1 MAGASNPS
9 LVKFCLN
16 QATLDDAFCADTHRH
31 PHPHLHSSLS
41 FSLIPHTHT
50 PGDAAKKTTQ
60 QGRTQTRSRR
70 SKEQTQHRQPQH
82 ETVSGSRFLAAW
94 WVLTNLHARQMRKAS
109 GAVGP
114 KAATNNHLATLPDSA
129 PMVTATPWAI
139 TLSAATA
146 AMRRTNWSHCAVGR
160 RTSQLWHRVEVPR
173 RRPWRL
179 PDTSRAFL
187 FDQTQGLGKWRH
199 WRTVKG
205 RGSAKAPRRCGRGS
219 AHGLGS
225 LRSGFKAGEEDSV
238 ED

>member
-31 PHPHLHSSLS
+31 PHPHLSSCLS
-41 FSLIPHTHT
+41 FSLTPHTHPHT
-50 PGDAAKKTTQ
+50 QRRGPKKHPTREDTDAQ
-60 QGRTQTRSRR
+60 QT
-70 SKEQTQHRQPQH
+70 SKEQTQHRQPHH

-94 WVLTNLHARQMRKAS
+94 RVLTNLHARQMRKTS
-109 GAVGP
+109 GAVGA

-129 PMVTATPWAI
+129 PMVTATPGGI
-139 TLSAATA
+139 RLSAATA
-146 AMRRTNWSHCAVGR
+146 AMRRTNRSHCAVSR

-187 FDQTQGLGKWRH
+187 FDQTQELQSDGTEELQRVGAQPQRH
-199 WRTVKG
+199 SDV
-205 RGSAKAPRRCGRGS
+205 AVDLRR
-219 AHGLGS
+219 
-225 LRSGFKAGEEDSV
+225 V
-238 ED
+238 